1 MTHPDWTEVK
11 SRLDALYNAAE
22 GLERL
27 FPERKFTLDGHLVGS
42 IGEVVAAY
50 MFDLRLLPTG
60 TSRHDART
68 RDGREVEITLTQ
80 GKSFTL
86 RHPPEHLIALHRPK
100 GGPMR
105 VVYNGP
111 GDVAWAAGGKEQR
124 GGQRTIGLSRLA
136 DAAQSIPASQML
148 VEIRPAPV

>member
-11 SRLDALYNAAE
+11 NRLDALYNAAE

-111 GDVAWAAGGKEQR
+111 GDVVWAAGGKEQR
-124 GGQRTIGLSRLA
+124 GGQRTIGLSRLVE
-136 DAAQSIPASQML
+136 AAQSIPASQML
-148 VEIRPAPV
+148 IEIRPAPV